1 MICRYIYATALLFF
15 NTSSVT
21 AFSNALFQETP
32 SQQITAPSKTD
43 GVDIELPDFDE
54 LFERIRK
61 ISPLANCVIHQ
72 QQQGDSNPRR
82 GFAAAESCTEKLRW
96 KTIEERKDRLVH
108 QIQKIDNFQ
117 GLPAP
122 LVRFRSSL
130 SGPCVGECFANFI
143 MDIDERKKWDSQIEQ
158 VYEAYPIHDLDA
170 ANIAMGFG
178 RYGDCSRL
186 GIGYCQTKANL
197 GISPR
202 EQLIL
207 CGIQNFSD
215 GSCIVWG
222 TEMEEWHN
230 HLFPPGERHT
240 RAKSHIFSTTLT
252 PTSENSFDVEYALQL
267 EVGGKLPTWCT
278 TPILVDTIKKMFIH
292 AQGFFGGEHGNLE
305 AYLSEQKRHNCFP
318 ADRQSLLMTP

>member
-1 MICRYIYATALLFF
+1 MSQPQSKNIC
-15 NTSSVT
+15 
-21 AFSNALFQETP
+21 
-32 SQQITAPSKTD
+32 
-43 GVDIELPDFDE
+43 GH
-54 LFERIRK
+54 
-61 ISPLANCVIHQ
+61 PL
-72 QQQGDSNPRR
+72 SNPVTLSLFS
-82 GFAAAESCTEKLRW
+82 GTEKLRW

-178 RYGDCSRL
+178 SYGDCSRL

-318 ADRQSLLMTP
+318 VDRQSLLMTP